1 MQNKS
6 RIYKRIS
13 EKIVFFVPI
22 IIILVGIITIFIIFP
37 ELYGDE
43 IWFNMIFPDVQ
54 KFMKGIFTFNNE
66 IINTSEI
73 FIIRIFC
80 YIWLG
85 CFILSLF
92 FVGRKF
98 HRKIELNYSKEILTR
113 KECYLLIQETND
125 ILKQIKKI
133 RNSKEFD
140 AIIYDMKCLSEKI
153 YSESE
158 FSYENDAVFSC
169 EHLIVQN
176 LNELSDLVLDFEP
189 NVCSETISTLNI
201 LILKINSLLD
211 YRTELKKK

>member
-22 IIILVGIITIFIIFP
+22 IIILVGIITIFIVFP

-54 KFMKGIFTFNNE
+54 KLMKGIFTFNNE

-85 CFILSLF
+85 F
-92 FVGRKF
+92 KTN
-98 HRKIELNYSKEILTR
+98 KKNKE
-113 KECYLLIQETND
+113 
-125 ILKQIKKI
+125 
-133 RNSKEFD
+133 
-140 AIIYDMKCLSEKI
+140 
-153 YSESE
+153 
-158 FSYENDAVFSC
+158 
-169 EHLIVQN
+169 
-176 LNELSDLVLDFEP
+176 
-189 NVCSETISTLNI
+189 
-201 LILKINSLLD
+201 
-211 YRTELKKK
+211 